1 MGMAVLSAVRINYHP
16 AHRVLDA
23 LLGMFMCVVLGMF
36 VCDVPG
42 MVVVRVRFVNC
53 HDDPTLSSD
62 TLQG

>member
-1 MGMAVLSAVRINYHP
+1 MGMAVLGAVRINRHP
-16 AHRVLDA
+16 AHRILDA
-23 LLGMFMCVVLGMF
+23 SLRML

-62 TLQG
+62 TLPG